1 MADWNSTQYRKFENE
16 RTQPSVDLI
25 RRIPIRPRSILD
37 IGCGP
42 GNSTHQLSVC
52 FPDAEILGIDS
63 SDAMLHTAAQTY
75 PGLPFRKCRIPDEL
89 DSLSSYDLIFSNACL
104 HWIPHHE
111 TLLPKLMAKLNN
123 GGVLAVQ
130 MPLTQDAVFYRLLYR
145 LVAAGRWSKL
155 SSICNFHNLSPQ
167 ATYDILS
174 GVSREITLWET
185 TYYHIVPS
193 HRSVLEWYKGSGLRP
208 YLEALTPEEA
218 QDFTDDLLRE
228 IRSGYPVQADSR
240 VLLKMP
246 RLFFIAARSSG
257 AAPEEGKSR

>member
-1 MADWNSTQYRKFENE
+1 MADWNSIQYRKFENE

-63 SDAMLHTAAQTY
+63 SDAMLYTAAQTY
-75 PGLPFRKCRIPDEL
+75 PGLAFRKCRIPDEL
-89 DSLSSYDLIFSNACL
+89 DSL
-104 HWIPHHE
+104 P
-111 TLLPKLMAKLNN
+111 
-123 GGVLAVQ
+123 
-130 MPLTQDAVFYRLLYR
+130 
-145 LVAAGRWSKL
+145 
-155 SSICNFHNLSPQ
+155 
-167 ATYDILS
+167 TYDILS
-174 GVSREITLWET
+174 AVSREITLWET

-208 YLEALTPEEA
+208 YLEALTPEDA

-246 RLFFIAARSSG
+246 RLFFIAARSSEP
-257 AAPEEGKSR
+257 APETGKGR